1 MPTIGGTDFPNTPI
15 PHHSLTVSVCL
26 YRWWIIYSPQV
37 TSHLPT
43 HHPIY
48 LSPPVEITPRSK
60 NNTRLAKVN
69 ILDKGKLL
77 SLTSWQEML
86 FWKETEVLSFYLLL
100 NELMQLLSNILKS
113 VDECFDFSL
122 PWSNFMY
129 VSSRHHFLNP
139 YWCMS
144 SITYLISL
152 QNINSPKQH
161 SGGKNSTWRRQ
172 LTKYFPMEFF
182 VPLS

>member
-48 LSPPVEITPRSK
+48 LSLPVEITPRSK
-60 NNTRLAKVN
+60 NNTRMAKVN

-113 VDECFDFSL
+113 VDWVLWFFTSVVKFHVCLIETPFSKSL
-122 PWSNFMY
+122 LMY
-129 VSSRHHFLNP
+129 VIN
-139 YWCMS
+139 
-144 SITYLISL
+144 YLV
-152 QNINSPKQH
+152 NISPKH
-161 SGGKNSTWRRQ
+161 KFTKTAFWGK
-172 LTKYFPMEFF
+172 E
-182 VPLS
+182 